1 MSGSSGGRFESGQNQ
16 SSESKSEHLERQA
29 EGLER
34 GQAVSEL
41 DKGTLND
48 RQRNEHN
55 DRKEERKLSLGEQIQ
70 KTGMAK
76 LGVITKAFGESI
88 SITKTDE
95 KTGHVQ
101 ELVRGRSKE
110 EVAAALKQMS
120 EASDKGLMLGAGGS
134 FVDGSKPI
142 EETLKKIKEDA
153 IKAGAPEEL
162 FAINQKAS
170 EYKIKYVAAGTPFE
184 AANRTY
190 DPESV
195 LAAGP
200 HAIASDD
207 SMPDPKTRTGAED
220 RTAIL
225 QGHVVVNEVRTNDA
239 METAKA
245 AMTMLSEQAGRI
257 AGDGI
262 SVGKAIDLLKEAVG
276 LNEQTKPPEAV
287 HAPTGD
293 FSTLPR
299 GVQNAGDI
307 LQVGAGT
314 TAGYVQ
320 SVNEIVPLLSP
331 QGAGKMIEAA
341 PQFVQE
347 FFRKDN
353 PAEAADF
360 LRRQIDP
367 IYTVQQDA
375 QKVADVLTDWAN
387 HRSRES
393 FGERGQDAGS
403 VAFDLS
409 PLESGFILAGKAAR
423 ANQVAEAIGRKVK
436 DVEKMTSSELAE
448 HAERVGIEI
457 QKIERVN
464 GRLPL
469 NWEFAGRNFTFE
481 EGSKYAREHPQK
493 AKQLAESYPLGV
505 HFNLKGFPEFEPYAR
520 RLPDGEKVITE
531 VSLTGD
537 IDKDFDLANAKF
549 GWTMTPTGHTWHHHE
564 DARTMILVPTK
575 LHEAVRHT
583 GGQATSGL
591 PYNKKG
597 DR

>member
-1 MSGSSGGRFESGQNQ
+1 MSGSSGGRFESDQNH
-16 SSESKSEHLERQA
+16 SSESRSERLERKA

-34 GQAVSEL
+34 CQAVSEL

-55 DRKEERKLSLGEQIQ
+55 DLKEERKLSLGEQIQ
-70 KTGMAK
+70 KTGIAK

-95 KTGHVQ
+95 KTGSVQ

-142 EETLKKIKEDA
+142 EETLKQIKEDA

-162 FAINQKAS
+162 FATNQKAS
-170 EYKIKYVAAGTPFE
+170 EYKIKFAAAGTPFE
-184 AANRTY
+184 
-190 DPESV
+190 
-195 LAAGP
+195 
-200 HAIASDD
+200 
-207 SMPDPKTRTGAED
+207 DPKTRTAAED

-239 METAKA
+239 LETAKA
-245 AMTMLSEQAGRI
+245 AMTMLSEQTARI

-262 SVGKAIDLLKEAVG
+262 NVGKAIDLLKEAVG

-320 SVNEIVPLLSP
+320 SLNEIVPMMTP
-331 QGAGKMIEAA
+331 QGLGNMIQAA

-347 FFRKDN
+347 SFRKEN

-367 IYTVQQDA
+367 IYTMQQDA
-375 QKVADVLTDWAN
+375 QKVADALTDWAN

-423 ANQVAEAIGRKVK
+423 ANKVAEAIGRKVK
-436 DVEKMTSSELAE
+436 DVEKMTASELAE
-448 HAERVGIEI
+448 HAERIGVEI
-457 QKIERVN
+457 KKIERVS

-469 NWEFAGRNFTFE
+469 NWEFAGSNFTFE
-481 EGSKYAREHPQK
+481 EGSKFAMEHPQQ

-505 HFNLKGFPEFEPYAR
+505 HFNLKGFPEFEPYAC
-520 RLPDGEKVITE
+520 RLPDGQKVITE
-531 VSLTGD
+531 IKLTGD
-537 IDKDFDLANAKF
+537 IDRDFDLANAKF
-549 GWTMTPTGHTWHHHE
+549 GWRKTPAGYTWHHHE

-591 PYNKKG
+591 PYNKRG
-597 DR
+597 DK